1 MAARAQNRFPD
12 RLKAGQLDHVM
23 RGPTA
28 QKLRL
33 SDQYR
38 AMQKGDVARRL
49 QLQQHTNR
57 VVGARAG
64 PAIARSGVRGHA
76 SPAHRPQHYYQG
88 RISPHYTAS
97 SFRHHYW
104 GHHSFAGWHWYPRW
118 TPWVN
123 WAWYY
128 NCHPLWDP
136 RPGWC
141 RPVVYVP
148 SHHWTWYQPPVWVS
162 LPVVTAGT
170 WVDVQPVVVVD
181 KFDLQVLA
189 VRLVDPGHPEE
200 KLGPRYRIWFRN
212 NSDQPITRP
221 FDLMLFAGNGEEL
234 ADGLPQAG
242 VRVTSIEAGDIQAV
256 DVRLP
261 VDVYSMGN
269 DALGQPVPFETLHVI
284 IDANREIAE
293 TAEANNGIRV
303 ARAEIPLVDP
313 AAFEVEPIK
322 ATAGGEVLLAGEG
335 FGPRPGQL
343 LVHLGNLELE
353 GEILG
358 WYDLGVRATLPN
370 VPLAAPTEAE
380 LIVVRGDGAAA
391 NPIKITVS
399 PAKVPAVKIAPPGP
413 AIQ

>member
-28 QKLRL
+28 KKLKL
-33 SDQYR
+33 SQQYR

-57 VVGARAG
+57 MGHAD
-64 PAIARSGVRGHA
+64 IRGHA
-76 SPAHRPQHYYQG
+76 SPAHRPKHYYQG
-88 RISPHYTAS
+88 RISPHYAAS

-104 GHHSFAGWHWYPRW
+104 GHHSFAGWHWYPHW
-118 TPWVN
+118 TSWVN

-128 NCHPLWDP
+128 NVNPYWDP

-141 RPVVYVP
+141 RPVVYVSSP
-148 SHHWTWYQPPVWVS
+148 HWTWYRPPVWGS
-162 LPVVTAGT
+162 LPVADAGT
-170 WVDVQPVVVVD
+170 WVDVQPVGVVD
-181 KFDLQVLA
+181 KFDLQMLA

-200 KLGPRYRIWFRN
+200 KLGPRYRVWFRN
-212 NSDQPITRP
+212 NSDRPIVQP
-221 FDLMLFAGNGEEL
+221 FDVMLFAGKGEEL
-234 ADGLPQAG
+234 VEGVPQAG
-242 VRVTSIEAGDIQAV
+242 VRVTSIETGDVQAV

-261 VDVYSMGN
+261 IEAYSMGR
-269 DALGQPVPFETLHVI
+269 DAKGQPVPFETLHVI
-284 IDANREIAE
+284 VDANREIAE
-293 TAEANNGIRV
+293 TSEANNGVRI
-303 ARAEIPLVDP
+303 AREEIPLVDP

-343 LVHLGNLELE
+343 LVHLGGLELE

-370 VPLAAPTEAE
+370 VPLAATTEAE

-399 PAKVPAVKIAPPGP
+399 PAKPPAVEMVPPGP